1 MNRSTLRLAIAI
13 LTVLTAVIHLG
24 IGAATFSDRLGP
36 ILVLNG
42 IGYLVLLAAFWFDVP
57 KGQGRLVAWALI
69 AYAAVT
75 IVAYFVS
82 WGVSGFTQPVGI
94 LTKLI
99 EVLLIVAVYLHLR
112 RG

>member
-1 MNRSTLRLAIAI
+1 MNRLRLAIAV
-13 LTVLTAVIHLG
+13 LTALTAVIHLA
-24 IGAATFSDRLGP
+24 IGATTMGERLGQ
-36 ILVLNG
+36 LLLLNG
-42 IGYLVLLAAFWFDVP
+42 IGYFVLLAAFWLDIP
-57 KGQGRLVAWALI
+57 KGQGRTVAWVLI

-82 WGVSGFTQPVGI
+82 WGADGFTQPVGM

>member
-1 MNRSTLRLAIAI
+1 MNRLRLAIVV

-24 IGAATFSDRLGP
+24 IGATTMGERLGQ
-36 ILVLNG
+36 LLLLNG
-42 IGYLVLLAAFWFDVP
+42 IGYLVLLAAFWLDIP
-57 KGQGRLVAWALI
+57 KGQGRTVAWVLI

-82 WGVSGFTQPVGI
+82 WGASGFTQPVGM